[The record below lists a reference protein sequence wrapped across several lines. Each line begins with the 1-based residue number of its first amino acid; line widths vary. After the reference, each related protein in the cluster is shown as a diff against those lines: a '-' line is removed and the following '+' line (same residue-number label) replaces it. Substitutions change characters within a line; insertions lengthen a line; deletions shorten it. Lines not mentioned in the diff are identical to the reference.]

1 MTTTANARRRFIF
14 QTAAA
19 AIALPLFGQA
29 FAQALKKLP
38 ADNPTATALKYVANA
53 ATSKEPTK
61 KPGSNCANCQ
71 FFTAATGGCSLF
83 AGYAVSPSGWCTAWA
98 KKA

>member
-1 MTTTANARRRFIF
+1 MNTTANARRRFIL
-14 QTAAA
+14 QVATA
-19 AIALPLFGQA
+19 AIAMPMFGQA

-38 ADNPTATALKYVANA
+38 ADNATAIALKYVADA

-61 KPGSNCANCQ
+61 KPGSTCANCQ
-71 FFTAATGGCSLF
+71 FFTASTGACTLF
-83 AGYAVSPSGWCTAWA
+83 TGFAVSPKGWCTAWA

>member
-1 MTTTANARRRFIF
+1 MNTTANARRRFIL
-14 QTAAA
+14 QTATA

-38 ADNPTATALKYVANA
+38 ADNATAKALKYVADA

-61 KPGSNCANCQ
+61 KPGSICANCQ
-71 FFTAATGGCSLF
+71 FFTAVNSGCTLF
-83 AGYAVSPSGWCTAWA
+83 AGFAVSPKGWCTAWA

>member
-1 MTTTANARRRFIF
+1 MNTTANARRRFML
-14 QTAAA
+14 QAATA

-38 ADNPTATALKYVANA
+38 ADNATAKALKYVPDA

-71 FFTAATGGCSLF
+71 FFTAASGACTLF
-83 AGYAVSPSGWCTAWA
+83 AGFAVAPKGWCTAWA